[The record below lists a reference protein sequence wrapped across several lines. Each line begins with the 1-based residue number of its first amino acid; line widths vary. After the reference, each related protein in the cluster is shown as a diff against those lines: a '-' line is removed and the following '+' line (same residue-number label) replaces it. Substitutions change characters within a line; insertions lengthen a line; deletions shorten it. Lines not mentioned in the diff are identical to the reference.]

1 MDRFRSDQRPGQH
14 ADHHSD
20 QRPDRHCEQRSEQ
33 RPDRRADSACDAA
46 AHEVAPV
53 RPAVLTS
60 LAAATTAL
68 LATAGVLIDRGT
80 LAPPL
85 TLAPAVLTILLM
97 TLGAGLAAVTVSA
110 AWQGRG
116 VAGSWR
122 DGSHVRTAARS
133 GRQPGHTESAGSPAG
148 PT

>member
-1 MDRFRSDQRPGQH
+1 MDRFRSDQRP
-14 ADHHSD
+14 
-20 QRPDRHCEQRSEQ
+20 
-33 RPDRRADSACDAA
+33 DRRADSARAAA

-68 LATAGVLIDRGT
+68 LATAGVLVDRGT
-80 LAPPL
+80 LTPPL

-97 TLGAGLAAVTVSA
+97 TLGAGLAAVTASA
-110 AWQGRG
+110 AWQGRA
-116 VAGSWR
+116 V
-122 DGSHVRTAARS
+122 TAARS
-133 GRQPGHTESAGSPAG
+133 RRQPGHGGSPVTTAPRSRRQPGHTESAGSPAG

>member
-14 ADHHSD
+14 AD
-20 QRPDRHCEQRSEQ
+20 
-33 RPDRRADSACDAA
+33 SARDAA
-46 AHEVAPV
+46 AHEAAPV

-85 TLAPAVLTILLM
+85 TFAPAVLTILLM

-116 VAGSWR
+116 VAGS
-122 DGSHVRTAARS
+122 S

>member
-14 ADHHSD
+14 SDHHSD
-20 QRPDRHCEQRSEQ
+20 QRPDR
-33 RPDRRADSACDAA
+33 RADSARGAA
-46 AHEVAPV
+46 AHEAAPV

-68 LATAGVLIDRGT
+68 LATAGVLVDRGT

-110 AWQGRG
+110 AWQGHG

-122 DGSHVRTAARS
+122 DGSHVTPAARS
-133 GRQPGHTESAGSPAG
+133 RRHRGHTESAGSPAG

>member
-1 MDRFRSDQRPGQH
+1 MDRFRSDQRPDQRPE
-14 ADHHSD
+14 
-20 QRPDRHCEQRSEQ
+20 QRPDRRPEQ
-33 RPDRRADSACDAA
+33 RPDRRADSARDVA
-46 AHEVAPV
+46 AHAVAPV

-68 LATAGVLIDRGT
+68 LATAGVLVDRGT

-116 VAGSWR
+116 VAGTWR
-122 DGSHVRTAARS
+122 DGSPVRTAARS
-133 GRQPGHTESAGSPAG
+133 RRQPGHTESAGSPAG